1 MKKILFFVI
10 AFCITNLT
18 FAKEKQVDSTQLL
31 IDKIEAS
38 IKYQNTGSVDL
49 GNCIL
54 QIPKGFKFLDS
65 AQSRYV
71 LEDLWQNPPSNDK
84 TLGMLFP
91 ENVTAFSDNVW
102 AFEISMDEMGY
113 VKDKDAQKMDYD
125 DIMKDMKKDNI
136 DENKMRV
143 EQGYSE
149 AVLVGWASKP
159 FYDHDKKVL
168 HWAKEIK
175 FGADSINTLNYNI
188 RYLCRKGVLVVNAI
202 AGVNQL
208 SLVKANIPNIMQS
221 VEFKNGEKYSDF
233 NPSMDKVAAYG
244 IGGLVAGKVLAK
256 AGVFVFLLKYIKVI
270 GVAVFAFFGKIWSMI
285 TGKKKEDSNPLPN
298 DDVQPNA

>member
-1 MKKILFFVI
+1 MKKILFFVVSL
-10 AFCITNLT
+10 CITFSL
-18 FAKEKQVDSTQLL
+18 FAKETEVDSTKLL
-31 IDKIEAS
+31 MDQIES
-38 IKYQNTGSVDL
+38 NIKYTKSGTVDL
-49 GNCIL
+49 GNCTL
-54 QIPKGFKFLDS
+54 TIPKGFKYLDS

-71 LEDLWQNPPSNDK
+71 LEDLWQNPPSAQK

-91 ENVTAFSDNVW
+91 EEAGAFTDNSW

-136 DENKMRV
+136 DENKTRV
-143 EQGYSE
+143 EMGYGK
-149 AVLVGWASKP
+149 AVLIGWASKP
-159 FYDHDKKVL
+159 FYDKDKNVL

-175 FGADSINTLNYNI
+175 FGDDSINTLNYNI

-202 AGVNQL
+202 ASVNQL
-208 SLVKANIPNIMQS
+208 DLVKQNIPNIMQS
-221 VEFKNGEKYSDF
+221 VEFKSGEKYSDF

-256 AGVFVFLLKYIKVI
+256 AGVFVFLLKYIKII
-270 GVAVFAFFGKIWSMI
+270 GIAVVAFFGKIWSMI